1 MSYVYIGISV
11 LIALVLH
18 ELAHGFV
25 SYKLG
30 DPTPKADGRLS
41 LNPLKHLDPVGTICL
56 FFFGFGWAKPVMID
70 YRYYKN
76 KKLGV
81 ALVSLAGPFVN
92 LLLGTLG
99 GFLLSITNNY
109 NLVMFLVSKGFSFLG
124 LNINFYGLIIAIG
137 MIIAIMVV
145 CKICKFRNLKPDDIY
160 IIALY
165 VLPLSIIG
173 ARLYFVA
180 FSEHSFTFWEVFKI
194 WEGGMAIYGGVIGGA
209 VGIVIYCLIHKKNF
223 IDVAD
228 VAVVGLILGQA
239 IGRIG
244 CYFGGCFAG
253 YSYSCHIRP
262 FSRC

>member
-1 MSYVYIGISV
+1 
-11 LIALVLH
+11 
-18 ELAHGFV
+18 
-25 SYKLG
+25 
-30 DPTPKADGRLS
+30 
-41 LNPLKHLDPVGTICL
+41 
-56 FFFGFGWAKPVMID
+56 
-70 YRYYKN
+70 
-76 KKLGV
+76 
-81 ALVSLAGPFVN
+81 
-92 LLLGTLG
+92 
-99 GFLLSITNNY
+99 
-109 NLVMFLVSKGFSFLG
+109 MFLVSKGFSFLG

-244 CYFGGCFAG
+244 CYFGGCCYGIEVTNEAFMWFPIATQIDGVWHYSTFFYESFCNFIIFGVFIYLIRKIKTRGVMMSLYFICYGTVRCVIETFRGDSLYIGPIKVSQLLSGLLILAG
-253 YSYSCHIRP
+253 IILLIVIYTIKYKRKDKIVENNNISKN
-262 FSRC
+262 F